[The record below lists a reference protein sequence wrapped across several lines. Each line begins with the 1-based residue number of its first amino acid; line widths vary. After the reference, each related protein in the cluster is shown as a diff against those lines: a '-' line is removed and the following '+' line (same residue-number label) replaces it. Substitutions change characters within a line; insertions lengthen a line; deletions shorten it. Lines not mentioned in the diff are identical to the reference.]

1 LLLTT
6 ATRDER
12 WGEWRGGIRRKWLGY
27 MGGRGDLRAREREG
41 GGRERERERERE
53 SWWMGEEGERKIIED
68 EERGP
73 EWEALSEV

>member
-1 LLLTT
+1 VEGWHKKKM
-6 ATRDER
+6 ARIHGRER
-12 WGEWRGGIRRKWLGY
+12 GS
-27 MGGRGDLRAREREG
+27 ACAREG
-41 GGRERERERERE
+41 GGREGARKRE